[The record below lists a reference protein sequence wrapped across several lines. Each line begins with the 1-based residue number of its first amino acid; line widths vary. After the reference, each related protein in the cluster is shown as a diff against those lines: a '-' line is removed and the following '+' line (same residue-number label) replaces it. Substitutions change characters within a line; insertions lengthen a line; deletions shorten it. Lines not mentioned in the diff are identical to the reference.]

1 MATRATQFL
10 KKKKIFF
17 EVVKYAHGKK
27 GAKFAAQATKFPVEQ
42 IIKTLIVELSD
53 SQYCMVLMPG
63 NRQLDLKRLAI
74 LFGVK
79 KAILTDQDTAER
91 LTGYLVG
98 GISPFGTKKK
108 LPVVL
113 DQKALGFEV
122 VMINGGQRGVMIKMS
137 PKDIQVTLNCLIDAI
152 DRN

>member
-10 KKKKIFF
+10 KNKKIFF
-17 EVVKYAHGKK
+17 EVVKYTHGKK
-27 GAKFAAQATKFPVEQ
+27 GAKFAAQATGFPVEQ

-53 SQYCMVLMPG
+53 RRYCMVLMPG
-63 NRQLDLKRLAI
+63 NRQLDFKRLAM
-74 LFGVK
+74 LFRVK
-79 KAILTDQDTAER
+79 KATLTDQDTAER

-98 GISPFGTKKK
+98 GISPFGTKRK
-108 LPVVL
+108 LPAIL
-113 DQKALGFEV
+113 DEKALEFKV

-137 PKDIQVTLNCLIDAI
+137 PEDIQVTLNCLIAAI